1 MNKRKHH
8 STENKNYRQK
18 GIHTYISVNI
28 YIYIYRERERERG
41 INVRDTIFSQ
51 LLT

>member
-1 MNKRKHH
+1 MYEQKETSQHRKQKLQTKRNTH
-8 STENKNYRQK
+8 
-18 GIHTYISVNI
+18 IYISQ
-28 YIYIYRERERERG
+28 YIYIYRERERG